1 MMKINVSSDK
11 IVTDRHKER
20 IEFLLNKDNF
30 KLKNISNKWFID
42 MSDSHND
49 RVYIIDKN
57 TNQEYSICFFD
68 KKYGYE
74 YIVFKREPL
83 ADDIYTKM
91 IKQRP
96 ELKNMNR
103 NDLAGVVEIDKGNV
117 EIFVPRKKNLFEEI
131 IEQQKLTDKIF
142 NSGIFIL
149 NVSSMDDIDN
159 NSIQIINENSTCIIL
174 KMMTK
179 EDIDETIKHFN
190 HLKIEFPNIEI
201 YTLKSDSSKAI
212 VNDAYDYLENNG
224 YKVQTGFKSIKL

>member
-1 MMKINVSSDK
+1 MKINVSSDK

-20 IEFLLNKDNF
+20 IEFLFNKDNF

-42 MSDSHND
+42 MSDSNND

-83 ADDIYTKM
+83 PNDIYTKI

-103 NDLAGVVEIDKGNV
+103 NDLAGVIEIDKGNV

-131 IEQQKLTDKIF
+131 IEQQKITDKMF

-159 NSIQIINENSTCIIL
+159 NSIQIINETNTCIIL

-179 EDIDETIKHFN
+179 DDINETTDHYN
-190 HLKIEFPNIEI
+190 NLKMKFPNIET
-201 YTLKSDSSKAI
+201 YTLKSNSSKAI
-212 VNDAYDYLENNG
+212 VNDAYDYLEHRG
-224 YKVQTGFKSIKL
+224 YNVQTGYKPLKL